1 LRRVATPH
9 SLRPIAPRRKVPR
22 GRRRIR
28 EEVAMFRPIAFAL
41 VLMLLPACGSK
52 KVVTRLD
59 PTTAIDLSGRW
70 NDEDS
75 RQVSDQFVDEIL
87 QARWLERHDREHAGE
102 EPIVIVGLVR
112 NKSTEHIATET
123 FTKDIERAFINS
135 GIVRVVASSEER
147 VEVRDER
154 EDQQDFSSP
163 ETVKKFGREHGA
175 DYMLMGTINSIE
187 DQEKGEKVVFYQ
199 VDLELTDI
207 ETNEKVWLDQKEI
220 KKYIGRSQYKG

>member
-1 LRRVATPH
+1 MARHV
-9 SLRPIAPRRKVPR
+9 
-22 GRRRIR
+22 
-28 EEVAMFRPIAFAL
+28 AFAL
-41 VLMLLPACGSK
+41 IFALLAGCGGK

-59 PTTAIDLSGRW
+59 PNTAIDLSGRW

-75 RQVSDQFVDEIL
+75 RLVSEEFVGKIL
-87 QARWLERHDREHAGE
+87 EARWIERHDRTHDSAQ
-102 EPIVIVGLVR
+102 PIVIVGLVR

-147 VEVRDER
+147 VQIRDER
-154 EDQQDFSSP
+154 EEQQDFSSP
-163 ETVKKFGREHGA
+163 ETVKKFGREAGA

-187 DQEKGEKVVFYQ
+187 DQEEGEKVVFYQ

-207 ETNEKVWLDQKEI
+207 ETNEKVWLDQKEL
-220 KKYIGRSQYKG
+220 KKYIARSKYKG